1 LNAIKVVLVAA
12 FLVLPAIAKASPF
25 LVCDPMAEAEEFE
38 IVGLGKEPIITPAF
52 VRQDGQR
59 ELRYDVQS
67 LPPGSYTVKVR
78 ALVGLWGSDYSDP
91 LDLSKPALPKPS
103 VGRLER

>member
-1 LNAIKVVLVAA
+1 LNAIKIITAAILLLIPVL
-12 FLVLPAIAKASPF
+12 LWASPF
-25 LVCDPMAEAEEFE
+25 LVCDPMAEVEEFE

-52 VRQDGQR
+52 VRQDGQK
-59 ELRYDVQS
+59 ELRYDLQS

-91 LDLSKPALPKPS
+91 LDFSKPALPKPS